1 MPRDDTTPSVS
12 VLLAVHNGARYVEQ
26 AIRSVM
32 AQTLRDIEILVVD
45 DASSDASPDILARLA
60 AEDDR
65 IRVLRLETNLRLAG
79 ALNHG
84 LDHARAPYV
93 ARMDDDDWAHP
104 NRLEVQKRFLDTHPE
119 IDLAG
124 ASTRRMDKDGHV
136 FRSRVR
142 ALDSFAIRWQARFL
156 LNVSHPTFMF
166 RTHMPDGQPVRY
178 DAAFPLSQDHEM
190 ICRLL
195 LAGGQVV
202 CLPDILLDFRF
213 HERSVSQSR
222 FKEQVAISKRICRN
236 FQERELPDD
245 IVAGLDPLRQLYFTA
260 ARATP
265 ELTAAAFAG
274 ARAMLDHDISRAP
287 DRAAWLRRQTAQ
299 LLEWALGRGGLSRR
313 AVLASFLRHEPGLL
327 PALGLRALETKG
339 ALPWLSTT
347 PEVWRTAASP
357 SPRSPATGSVRAKDG
372 ETR

>member
-1 MPRDDTTPSVS
+1 MPVDDTSPSVS
-12 VLLAVHNGARYVEQ
+12 VLLAVHNGERYLEQ
-26 AIRSVM
+26 AIRSIM

-45 DASSDASPDILARLA
+45 DASSDASPGIMDRLA
-60 AEDDR
+60 AEDGR
-65 IRVLRLETNLRLAG
+65 IRILRLEKNLRLAG

-104 NRLEVQKRFLDTHPE
+104 NRLEVQKRFLDTHPD

-124 ASTRRMDKDGHV
+124 ASTQRMDEDGKT

-178 DAAFPLSQDHEM
+178 DADFPLSQDHEM

-195 LAGGQVV
+195 LAGGQAV
-202 CLPDILLDFRF
+202 CLPDILLNFRF
-213 HERSVSQSR
+213 HKRSVSQSR
-222 FKEQVAISKRICRN
+222 FKEQVGISERICRS

-245 IVAGLDPLRQLYFTA
+245 IVVGLDPLRQLYFTA
-260 ARATP
+260 APATP
-265 ELTAAAFAG
+265 ALAAGAFAG
-274 ARAMLDHDISRAP
+274 ALAMLDHDMRHAP
-287 DRAAWLRRQTAQ
+287 GRAAWLRRQTAQ

-313 AVLASFLRHEPGLL
+313 AVLASFLRHAPGLL

-339 ALPWLSTT
+339 ALPWLSST
-347 PEVWRTAASP
+347 PEVWRAAPASP
-357 SPRSPATGSVRAKDG
+357 PGDDG
-372 ETR
+372 TL